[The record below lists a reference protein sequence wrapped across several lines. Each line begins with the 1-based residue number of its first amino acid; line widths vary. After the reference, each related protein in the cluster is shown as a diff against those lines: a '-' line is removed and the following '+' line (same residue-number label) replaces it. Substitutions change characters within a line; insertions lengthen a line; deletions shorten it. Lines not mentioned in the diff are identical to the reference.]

1 MFQGIYNNVFI
12 VAFIIDNN
20 IINREVVIDK

>member
-1 MFQGIYNNVFI
+1 MFQGICNNVFI